1 VNPRIL
7 GAVVF
12 HSLGPVYDYSLCLNH
27 SWAPSGFP
35 DVKSIMDTKGSGVND
50 LYLGLNLIPQMQYSL
65 SGFLTVSPQGPLH
78 TWACF
83 EIVWCNPQSVGGKCC
98 VDPTLA

>member
-1 VNPRIL
+1 VVNPRIL

-12 HSLGPVYDYSLCLNH
+12 HSLGPVYDYSLRLNH

-65 SGFLTVSPQGPLH
+65 SGFLTVSSYVH
-78 TWACF
+78 TALF
-83 EIVWCNPQSVGGKCC
+83 TPELASKSF
-98 VDPTLA
+98 DPVSRFGH